1 MSDAGRA
8 LSFSRSQSFTISP
21 NRRFTT
27 ALRPILNNFQARCT
41 FYASVHTH
49 VRVSVPVCVC
59 VGASDRYMYIYKEEQ
74 KDQKDQNEQRRQRRQ
89 HHEQQT
95 SINTIKVGKQRYS
108 TYLIKGHNVM
118 PASWSRQ
125 ATSAPDPVPSSGPA
139 STMPLL
145 PPEMGGREPQSRH
158 RERSRV
164 RKVKVSYANGMFTL
178 FVYSSRD

>member
-125 ATSAPDPVPSSGPA
+125 APRPSPIPCPCLVHAPPA
-139 STMPLL
+139 AGDGRTRAAVT
-145 PPEMGGREPQSRH
+145 PPGTVTGSQGQS
-158 RERSRV
+158 
-164 RKVKVSYANGMFTL
+164 L
-178 FVYSSRD
+178 IC